1 MKKVTLF
8 ALCFSL
14 ILVWGCS
21 RSGDVG
27 ITIQITST
35 DDLDGYVM
43 KIGNSATPMADR
55 QWAIMVGDSFENGGY
70 RGFVSFDLSAIASTI
85 KSARL
90 RLYQTDFVEGDP
102 YGDLSFIVVDHVY
115 TGGTLDAADYDG
127 GTITSNIG
135 TFSSDE
141 EETWRELDVS
151 EAVQRDV
158 SEGRD
163 DSQFRL
169 RFLQET
175 DNDDRD
181 DTVIFEDRENNRD
194 TGNQPTLIVVYE

>member
-1 MKKVTLF
+1 MKKVALFTLC
-8 ALCFSL
+8 LSL
-14 ILVWGCS
+14 ILVLGCS
-21 RSGDVG
+21 RNGDVG
-27 ITIQITST
+27 ITIQINST
-35 DDLDGYVM
+35 DNLDGYVL
-43 KIGNSATPMADR
+43 KIGSSATPMTDR
-55 QWAIMVGDSFENGGY
+55 QWAVMVGDSYENGGY

-85 KSARL
+85 NSARL
-90 RLYQTDFVEGDP
+90 RLYQTDFVEGNP
-102 YGDLSFIVVDHVY
+102 YGGLSFIIVDHVY
-115 TGGTLDAADYDG
+115 IGGTLDASDYDG

-135 TFSSDE
+135 TLSSDE
-141 EETWRELDVS
+141 EEGWKELDVS

-181 DTVIFEDRENNRD
+181 DTVIFEDKENNRG
-194 TGNQPTLIVVYE
+194 TGNQPALIVVYE